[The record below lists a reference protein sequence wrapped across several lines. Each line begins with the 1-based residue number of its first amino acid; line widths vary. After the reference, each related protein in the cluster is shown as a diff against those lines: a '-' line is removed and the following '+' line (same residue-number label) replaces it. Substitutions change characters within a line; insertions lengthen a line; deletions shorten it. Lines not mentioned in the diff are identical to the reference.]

1 MDIFSNLNFNGL
13 IIGLLTFIIIGIFH
27 SLVIK
32 VEYYF
37 GIKGWIIFLVCGTT
51 FTVISLLLNHIILSV
66 AFGVIAFS
74 CFWSIKEVFEQ
85 RERVLQG
92 RFPKNPK
99 RNIN

>member
-32 VEYYF
+32 IEYYF

-51 FTVISLLLNHIILSV
+51 FTVISLLLNNIILSV

-99 RNIN
+99 RKY